1 VAVVLHHYNCVL
13 NLFGRY
19 LKKSAATFFGLDESK
34 ENELR
39 QRWEERRRRLAE
51 RRCGLLKEEVEAEV
65 RI

>member
-1 VAVVLHHYNCVL
+1 VAVVLHHYNLL
-13 NLFGRY
+13 NLCCRY